1 MSMDQNTPALN
12 PNRLAP
18 LLTAAGFTTRELP
31 GTYDFGAEPPR
42 VIHHAITDNGQL
54 VTVLEWIEDHRRPA
68 ALTTELAV
76 YPDASHLAIAERG
89 PISRMHARVFAVTFA
104 ANVPA
109 PVVSAAAVAA
119 AHGISH

>member
-1 MSMDQNTPALN
+1 MTTNPNTPVLD
-12 PNRLAP
+12 PNRLTS
-18 LLTAAGFTTRELP
+18 LLSAAGFTTREIA
-31 GTYDFGAEPPR
+31 GTYEFGAEPPR
-42 VIHHAITDNGQL
+42 VLHHVVTERGQL
-54 VTVLEWIEDHRRPA
+54 VAVLEYIENHRRPA
-68 ALTTELAV
+68 TLITELAV
-76 YPDASHLAIAERG
+76 YPDASHLLVAERG

>member
-12 PNRLAP
+12 PNRLVP
-18 LLTAAGFTTRELP
+18 LLSAAGFTTRELS

-42 VIHHAITDNGQL
+42 VLHHAVTDHGQL
-54 VTVLEWIEDHRRPA
+54 VAVLEWIEEHRRPS
-68 ALTTELAV
+68 ALITELAV